1 MMTSS
6 FDDRGLREYEYRV
19 FSNLH
24 VLQRDIQHAGLV
36 TESVNLETEIQA
48 MPKPSTEIPRS
59 DAYNDLAKRLNR
71 YAVNPNLGGT
81 AAVATWDKLNKDILT
96 YFTSGLP
103 IYADPTSPLTAKGF
117 SLDTRKRQLHYF
129 DGTKNEMLCEFTTAK
144 EWVSIQTLFPS
155 LFNPSYAVGVGLLS
169 NSVTVQP
176 EKYVQLIHQVLNLNP
191 NAKFDRFI
199 EPAFIP
205 LFANLKQHAAIRA
218 QLAKH
223 PDTRT
228 QEELV
233 ADIVKGMYG
242 KISAYLGR
250 EGTNPAMREVMISII
265 QYLDSGDYDHLANA
279 MQTYDSAWL
288 IKASN
293 WLFSNEVDNT
303 LNMIKEMRKSAFLD
317 SALKKMVEQQY
328 GTQKEYSDADI
339 HPAEDVSEISSVH
352 EFEEDRGYEFESHIV
367 DFESSE
373 DEVNEMWETCRVTKE
388 AFSASLTAMLEKLET
403 LETDNPDVELPQ
415 IPLSEDLVLEEE
427 DRVEK
432 TIIEHITDSITRLQD
447 KVAADKSK
455 SKKTY
460 FQADC
465 ASLQNSINKILAY
478 QYVGGETR
486 FMLTEEQRG
495 LYNDVGTE
503 LTNILNNTQ
512 KQPKK
517 DLEVINS
524 VKTVRAEI
532 HRLIAFHNNIREQL
546 TAFQKELRT
555 IDQGTFYNDI
565 EKFVTKG
572 PLDAKQTE
580 LVDLL
585 ESIKDCQDDEFNVL
599 SPTAGTWQEKV
610 VSAVR
615 QLTDSGTELVDT
627 LQDVLLNQQIQG
639 ASADEE
645 PIPREYKKVTP
656 KKDATYAQK
665 FQPMMENIRDFA
677 DTLHA
682 GEASR
687 LATFFEAN
695 EVGMKSAHSLGMF
708 GDTAPHSGGHDWD
721 LDSDHSSGFGRSS
734 K

>member
-1 MMTSS
+1 MTSS

-36 TESVNLETEIQA
+36 TESVNLEAEIEA
-48 MPKPSTEIPRS
+48 MPKPSTEIVRS

-81 AAVATWDKLNKDILT
+81 AAVATWDKLNKDVLT

-117 SLDTRKRQLHYF
+117 ILDTRTRQLHYF
-129 DGTKNEMLCEFTTAK
+129 DGAKEKMLCEFKTDK
-144 EWVSIQTLFPS
+144 EWFFIQTLFPS
-155 LFNPSYAVGVGLLS
+155 LFNPSYAVGAGLLS
-169 NSVTVQP
+169 NYVTVQP
-176 EKYVQLIHQVLNLNP
+176 EKYVQLIHKVLQLNP
-191 NAKFDRFI
+191 DAKFDRFI

-233 ADIVKGMYG
+233 ADIVKGMYE

-265 QYLDSGDYDHLANA
+265 QYLDSGDYDHFATA

-317 SALKKMVEQQY
+317 SALKKMVEKQY
-328 GTQKEYSDADI
+328 GTQKEYSD
-339 HPAEDVSEISSVH
+339 EDLH
-352 EFEEDRGYEFESHIV
+352 QEEDRGYEFESHIV

-373 DEVNEMWETCRVTKE
+373 EEVNEMWESCRVTKE
-388 AFSASLTAMLEKLET
+388 AFSASLTAMTEKLE
-403 LETDNPDVELPQ
+403 ELQTHNKEVALPE

-427 DRVEK
+427 ERVEK
-432 TIIEHITDSITRLQD
+432 TIIEHIKDSITRLQN

-517 DLEVINS
+517 DLEVMNS

-546 TAFQKELRT
+546 TAFQKQLKT

-572 PLDAKQTE
+572 PLDEKQTE
-580 LVDLL
+580 LLALL

-610 VSAVR
+610 VSAVK
-615 QLTDSGTELVDT
+615 QLTESGTELVDT
-627 LQDVLLNQQIQG
+627 LQDVLLHQQIKG
-639 ASADEE
+639 ASADDE
-645 PIPREYKKVTP
+645 PIPREYKKITP
-656 KKDATYAQK
+656 KKDAIYAQR
-665 FQPMMENIRDFA
+665 FQLMMEEIRDFA
-677 DTLHA
+677 NTLHS

-695 EVGMKSAHSLGMF
+695 QIGMTSACSLGLF
-708 GDTAPHSGGHDWD
+708 GETASRSGGYDWD
-721 LDSDHSSGFGRSS
+721 SDSDHSSVFGGRS